1 MVSSFVSLPAS
12 SFTDYLSFL
21 SETTKGPLV
30 LDIYRDWS
38 PLGADRFMEL
48 IHDNFY
54 TNIALFRCVEHF
66 LTQFGISDVPEKKVT
81 TIYY

>member
-1 MVSSFVSLPAS
+1 M
-12 SFTDYLSFL
+12 
-21 SETTKGPLV
+21 

-48 IHDNFY
+48 IRDNFY

-81 TIYY
+81 TIN